1 MNVPGS
7 CFSSI
12 GQMNMIQDEF
22 FTIEQGQTAELK
34 IKGSRFI
41 GTAQPVA
48 TEQQAAEFTTQIS
61 KKFHDATHHC
71 YAFQVG
77 WHSSSIVRFHD
88 AGEPAGTA
96 GMPILAVIKGKELT
110 NTAVVVTRYFGGTKL
125 GKGGLVRAYS
135 DCTQLVLDKC
145 SIIKKYVFQNLRLAF
160 DYNLTGNVM
169 RVISQFH
176 GTILHS
182 NYTALATVDVAVRLS
197 LVEKLKT
204 SLIDATSGKISF
216 LQDD

>member
-1 MNVPGS
+1 M
-7 CFSSI
+7 
-12 GQMNMIQDEF
+12 GQTKMIQDEF
-22 FTIEQGQTAELK
+22 FTIEQGQSAELRV
-34 IKGSRFI
+34 KGSRFI

-48 TEQQAAEFTTQIS
+48 TEQQAAEFIAQIS
-61 KKFHDATHHC
+61 QKNHDATHHC

-77 WHSSSIVRFHD
+77 WQSSLIVRSHD

-96 GMPILAVIKGKELT
+96 GVPILTVIKGKELT
-110 NTAVVVTRYFGGTKL
+110 NTAVVITRYFGGTKL

-145 SIIKKYVFQNLRLAF
+145 SIVKKYVFQNLRLAF

-169 RVISQFH
+169 RAIAQFH

-182 NYTALATVDVAVRLS
+182 SYDALATVDVAVRLS
-197 LVEKLKT
+197 LVDKLKT
-204 SLIDATSGKISF
+204 NLIDVTSGKISI
-216 LQDD
+216 LQDNPT